1 MLHQAT
7 GVAIR
12 GHAILLEGPPGSGK
26 STLALQLLDRGAQL
40 VGDDGVTLS
49 VAGGRLVAS
58 PPPNI
63 AGLIEARNVG
73 LMQMPATEAPVALVL
88 RLSAKAPRFV
98 EQAEAEERLGIPVP
112 LLLFDP
118 SIPAAAIRAELALA
132 HHGLRFDLPTSA
144 DQAHT

>member
-7 GVAIR
+7 GIAIR
-12 GHAILLEGPPGSGK
+12 GHVILLEGQPGSGK

-40 VGDDGVTLS
+40 VGDDGVILS
-49 VAGGRLVAS
+49 VAGRRLVAS

-73 LMQMPATEAPVALVL
+73 LIQMPTIEAPVALVL
-88 RLSAKAPRFV
+88 RLSAQAPRFV
-98 EQAEAEERLGIPVP
+98 EQAETEERIGIPIP
-112 LLLFDP
+112 LLRFDP

-132 HHGLRFDLPTSA
+132 HHGLRFDLPTSL
-144 DQAHT
+144 DHAHT